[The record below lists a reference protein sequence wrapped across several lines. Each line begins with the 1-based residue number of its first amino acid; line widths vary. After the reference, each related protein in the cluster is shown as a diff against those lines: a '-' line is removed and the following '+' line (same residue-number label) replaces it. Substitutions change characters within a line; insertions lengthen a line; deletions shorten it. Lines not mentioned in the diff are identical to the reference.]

1 MLDISVVIV
10 NYNTFTLTCQCI
22 ESIIQKTQN
31 ISYEIILVDNASA
44 ECDADL
50 FKQKFPQITLIKSP
64 ENGGFA
70 KGNNLGIARAK
81 GEYILLLNSDTEL
94 INNALYESVMV
105 MRVNPKV
112 GVMSGKLLYP
122 DGRVQGVAGR
132 LPSLKMELQELFR
145 LNKSLTP
152 AQRATYYLGNEFDY
166 QTEIKA
172 GWVWGA
178 FFVFP
183 ANILQKF
190 PQNKLQDDFFMYGE
204 DLQWCW
210 YIKNL
215 GYEILYSPKPV
226 AYHYISASSKVT
238 EEEKALK
245 KSLPNLV
252 LLMRKQKGYFYTI
265 FYFLVQAIHLLTLRN
280 KKDAKKAIVIFK
292 MALS

>member
-22 ESIIQKTQN
+22 ESVIQKTQN
-31 ISYEIILVDNASA
+31 VSYEIILVDNASA

-50 FKQKFPQITLIKSP
+50 FKQKFPEITLIKSA

-70 KGNNLGIARAK
+70 KGNNLGIAQAK

-94 INNALYESVMV
+94 INNALYETVMV
-105 MRVNPKV
+105 MRANPKA

-132 LPSLKMELQELFR
+132 LPSLKMEFEELLR

-152 AQRATYYLGNEFDY
+152 AQRAIYYLGNEFDY
-166 QTEIKA
+166 ETTLNV

-183 ANILQKF
+183 AKILQQF
-190 PQNKLQDDFFMYGE
+190 PQHKLQDDFFMYGE

-210 YIKNL
+210 YIKDL
-215 GYEILYSPKPV
+215 GYDIMYSPKPV
-226 AYHYISASSKVT
+226 AYHYISASSKIN

-252 LLMRKQKGYFYTI
+252 LLMRKQKGYFYTS
-265 FYFLVQAIHLLTLRN
+265 FYFLIKALHLLSLRN
-280 KKDAKKAIVIFK
+280 KKDLQKAIATLKIAF
-292 MALS
+292 S